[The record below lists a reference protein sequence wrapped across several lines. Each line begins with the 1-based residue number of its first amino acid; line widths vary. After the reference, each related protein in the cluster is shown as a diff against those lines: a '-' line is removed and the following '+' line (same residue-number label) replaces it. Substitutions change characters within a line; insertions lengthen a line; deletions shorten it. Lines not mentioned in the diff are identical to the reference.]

1 MSNNYMQ
8 IIKASELFKNFKNI
22 DSKEFEQSQNINL
35 DFSNIEAIDLSA
47 IKMLLD
53 VQKVALLNNKTLSV
67 SNVNQNVSQVLDVTG
82 LNKTFANLATNPITR
97 KH

>member
-1 MSNNYMQ
+1 MQ

-22 DSKEFEQSQNINL
+22 NSKEFEQSQNINL

-53 VQKVALLNNKTLSV
+53 VQKVALLNKKTLSV